1 MAINL
6 DKKEKKNSCLIPFL
20 VVLVI
25 IAALVAGIGLLWGVT
40 GYIWFLRILGVIFA
54 FVAFCGL
61 SSASGVGCLITIIC
75 GIFAALCFWGGNTIE
90 KNYAES
96 MPSVSTSSSYGSDV
110 SSQTPTYE
118 NEVSSQVEEDSPYI
132 DNRLQTGDSPY
143 KNIRLSGNESTIEV
157 KTSAGDENDVVVI
170 IKHNGKIV
178 RNAYIQGGDSYQ
190 FSVPNGTY
198 QVFFYGGK
206 GWNPDKKMAGGYTGG
221 FITNESFSKDNA
233 VTLDYQG
240 LNYELIPQ
248 RNGNFNTDLSSETE
262 MF

>member
-61 SSASGVGCLITIIC
+61 SSASGVFDNYNMWYIC
-75 GIFAALCFWGGNTIE
+75 CIMLLGRQYNRKKLCRV
-90 KNYAES
+90 YAVCE
-96 MPSVSTSSSYGSDV
+96 Y
-110 SSQTPTYE
+110 
-118 NEVSSQVEEDSPYI
+118 
-132 DNRLQTGDSPY
+132 
-143 KNIRLSGNESTIEV
+143 
-157 KTSAGDENDVVVI
+157 
-170 IKHNGKIV
+170 
-178 RNAYIQGGDSYQ
+178 
-190 FSVPNGTY
+190 
-198 QVFFYGGK
+198 FF
-206 GWNPDKKMAGGYTGG
+206 
-221 FITNESFSKDNA
+221 
-233 VTLDYQG
+233 LDYQG

-248 RNGNFNTDLSSETE
+248 RNGNFNTELSSETE

>member
-90 KNYAES
+90 KKLCRVYAVCE
-96 MPSVSTSSSYGSDV
+96 Y
-110 SSQTPTYE
+110 
-118 NEVSSQVEEDSPYI
+118 
-132 DNRLQTGDSPY
+132 
-143 KNIRLSGNESTIEV
+143 
-157 KTSAGDENDVVVI
+157 
-170 IKHNGKIV
+170 
-178 RNAYIQGGDSYQ
+178 
-190 FSVPNGTY
+190 
-198 QVFFYGGK
+198 
-206 GWNPDKKMAGGYTGG
+206 
-221 FITNESFSKDNA
+221 FIF
-233 VTLDYQG
+233 LW
-240 LNYELIPQ
+240 L
-248 RNGNFNTDLSSETE
+248 
-262 MF
+262 

>member
-20 VVLVI
+20 VVWVI

-75 GIFAALCFWGGNTIE
+75 GIFAALCFWGGKTIE

-170 IKHNGKIV
+170 IKIGRAHV
-178 RNAYIQGGDSYQ
+178 
-190 FSVPNGTY
+190 
-198 QVFFYGGK
+198 
-206 GWNPDKKMAGGYTGG
+206 
-221 FITNESFSKDNA
+221 
-233 VTLDYQG
+233 
-240 LNYELIPQ
+240 
-248 RNGNFNTDLSSETE
+248 
-262 MF
+262 

>member
-25 IAALVAGIGLLWGVT
+25 IAAFVAGIGLLWGVT

-61 SSASGVGCLITIIC
+61 SSTSGVGCLITIIC

-157 KTSAGDENDVVVI
+157 KTSEGYENDVVVI

-206 GWNPDKKMAGGYTGG
+206 GWNPDKKMDGGYTGG

-248 RNGNFNTDLSSETE
+248 RNGNFNTELSSETE